1 MIFRAPYPGMLYTL
15 YTPNPEL
22 NDERQLT
29 YQTFVKRTAN
39 NSLIT
44 YVAKNT
50 LWQFNWQLSF
60 SLAKMWEI
68 YYFIRE
74 YGEGKIQVIDHR
86 DKVIIGHFNTDTH
99 DFTHE
104 RMNDFRSKL
113 TDNLSGGETV
123 IEELT
128 TMQIVFTG
136 EYL

>member
-1 MIFRAPYPGMLYTL
+1 MLYDL

-29 YQTFVKRTAN
+29 YQVFTKRTAN
-39 NSLIT
+39 NGLVT

-50 LWQFNWQLSF
+50 LRQWNWQLSF

-86 DKVIIGHFNTDTH
+86 DKVIVGYFTTDLH

-104 RMNDFRSKL
+104 RMNDFTSAL
-113 TDNLSGGETV
+113 TNNLSPGETV

-128 TMQIVFTG
+128 TMQLTFVG
-136 EYL
+136 EYI